1 MTQAVSQTKG
11 LEVSQ
16 RAKENLL
23 YIGTNLKGDR
33 LKVPDDPGCEPD
45 GGLGGVPE
53 GEGALTCVTTHHC
66 CQLNVHRLKH
76 TLHHLPIVVIHLS
89 GIKQFF
95 ADVVHFFECFLV
107 GLCRPFCIF

>member
-45 GGLGGVPE
+45 GGLGCVSVGE
-53 GEGALTCVTTHHC
+53 GELAINWH
-66 CQLNVHRLKH
+66 
-76 TLHHLPIVVIHLS
+76 
-89 GIKQFF
+89 
-95 ADVVHFFECFLV
+95 
-107 GLCRPFCIF
+107 